1 MWTHNNPI
9 LNIDLHNK
17 LCFLIVVS
25 NAMDHLSLSARK
37 ELKTLLETD
46 NNRVVEQRVLP
57 DHYYSQVVNKNMVT
71 KCILD
76 HDQR

>member
-1 MWTHNNPI
+1 
-9 LNIDLHNK
+9 
-17 LCFLIVVS
+17 
-25 NAMDHLSLSARK
+25 MDHVSISARQ
-37 ELKTLLETD
+37 ELKKLLETD